1 MNQNLILRIVGV
13 ILCIEALCMIP
24 PLLLS
29 VFGGGPD
36 QRAFLYAL
44 LICGGVGVLLS
55 LIRAD
60 NTRLQPRDGFVCVAL
75 CWIALSVFGALP
87 YFFSGSCSFIDAI
100 FETVSGLTTTG
111 ASIFPSPASLP
122 RGIQFWRALTQWMG
136 GMGILVLMLAL
147 LPKLSEGSVNLMK
160 AESPGP
166 ISTKLRPRTGETARI
181 LYRIYIALTVAEALL
196 LRIAGLPLFD
206 AITTA
211 LTTISTGGF
220 SIRDASIAYYQSHLV
235 NWILIFFMFAASV
248 NFTLLY
254 LCVTRRFR
262 EALKSEELRVYS
274 LVVVGASAM
283 IAADLIVRTGRDI
296 GSAIENAAFQ
306 VTTLISTTG
315 YCTEDFD
322 LWPQFCRCILVL
334 VMFFGGCAGSTAGGV
349 KASRIVLLCKALRRD
364 LRRVMHSRE
373 VPPAVRCD
381 HHGADDDLYRRLFHP
396 GCEHRVLSVASCQLD
411 PHFLHVCRKRELYAP
426 LPLRDAPLPRGA
438 QERGAARLL
447 AGRGRR
453 VGDDRGGP
461 DRAHGARHRLGHR
474 ECGLSGHNA
483 HFNDRLLHGG
493 F

>member
-29 VFGGGPD
+29 VFGGGVD

-60 NTRLQPRDGFVCVAL
+60 NARLQTRDGFVCVAL

-111 ASIFPSPASLP
+111 ASIFPKPLP
-122 RGIQFWRALTQWMG
+122 MKKFCAILFSFV
-136 GMGILVLMLAL
+136 LVLMLAL

-349 KASRIVLLCKALRRD
+349 KVSRIVLLCKALRRD

-373 VPPAVRCD
+373 VRPITLD
-381 HHGADDDLYRRLFHP
+381 G
-396 GCEHRVLSVASCQLD
+396 HRVTEETVSSVSVFFFAYIAILLLGTLILSLDNIDLTAAFTASLTAISNVG
-411 PHFLHVCRKRELYAP
+411 PGL
-426 LPLRDAPLPRGA
+426 GA
-438 QERGAARLL
+438 
-447 AGRGRR
+447 
-453 VGDDRGGP
+453 VGPTCNFGF
-461 DRAHGARHRLGHR
+461 
-474 ECGLSGHNA
+474 LSGISKLTMSA
-483 HFNDRLLHGG
+483 IMLLGRLEIMPLLVLLMPSVWRRK
-493 F
+493 

>member
-29 VFGGGPD
+29 VFDGGVD

-60 NTRLQPRDGFVCVAL
+60 NARLQTRDGFVCVAL

-248 NFTLLY
+248 NFTLL
-254 LCVTRRFR
+254 
-262 EALKSEELRVYS
+262 S

-349 KASRIVLLCKALRRD
+349 KASRIVLLCKSLRRD

-373 VPPAVRCD
+373 VRPITLD
-381 HHGADDDLYRRLFHP
+381 G
-396 GCEHRVLSVASCQLD
+396 HRVTEETVSSVSVFFFAYIAIMLLGTLILSLENIDFTAAFTAS
-411 PHFLHVCRKRELYAP
+411 
-426 LPLRDAPLPRGA
+426 LPAISNVGPGLGA
-438 QERGAARLL
+438 
-447 AGRGRR
+447 
-453 VGDDRGGP
+453 VGPTCNFGF
-461 DRAHGARHRLGHR
+461 
-474 ECGLSGHNA
+474 LSGISKLTMSA
-483 HFNDRLLHGG
+483 IMLLGRLEIMPLLVLLMPSVWRRK
-493 F
+493 

>member
-29 VFGGGPD
+29 VFDGGVD

-60 NTRLQPRDGFVCVAL
+60 NARLQTRDGFVCVAL

-122 RGIQFWRALTQWMG
+122 QGIQFWRALTQWMG

-334 VMFFGGCAGSTAGGV
+334 VMFFGGCAGSTAEKSSSFSSVCSPIRIGRAWSARFCRWPRPSSPSAP
-349 KASRIVLLCKALRRD
+349 KAIALRTKTSWPRGSAHRASPP
-364 LRRVMHSRE
+364 RRTPPSARRWTPCSLSR
-373 VPPAVRCD
+373 VPRTPSAR
-381 HHGADDDLYRRLFHP
+381 GAR
-396 GCEHRVLSVASCQLD
+396 STASASCAIVSACAEIRPRD
-411 PHFLHVCRKRELYAP
+411 IRHPRRAAVPGAHLH
-426 LPLRDAPLPRGA
+426 GW
-438 QERGAARLL
+438 RLL
-447 AGRGRR
+447 
-453 VGDDRGGP
+453 
-461 DRAHGARHRLGHR
+461 
-474 ECGLSGHNA
+474 
-483 HFNDRLLHGG
+483 
-493 F
+493 

>member
-60 NTRLQPRDGFVCVAL
+60 NTRLQTRDGFVCVAL

-111 ASIFPSPASLP
+111 ASIFASPASLP

-283 IAADLIVRTGRDI
+283 IAADLIVRTGRGI
-296 GSAIENAAFQ
+296 GSEETVSSVAVFFFTYIAILLLGTLVLTLDEIDFTAAF
-306 VTTLISTTG
+306 TASLTAISNVGPGLGAVGPTCNFGFLSGISKLTMSAIMLLG
-315 YCTEDFD
+315 RLEIMP
-322 LWPQFCRCILVL
+322 LLVL
-334 VMFFGGCAGSTAGGV
+334 LMPSVW
-349 KASRIVLLCKALRRD
+349 RR
-364 LRRVMHSRE
+364 
-373 VPPAVRCD
+373 
-381 HHGADDDLYRRLFHP
+381 
-396 GCEHRVLSVASCQLD
+396 
-411 PHFLHVCRKRELYAP
+411 K
-426 LPLRDAPLPRGA
+426 
-438 QERGAARLL
+438 
-447 AGRGRR
+447 
-453 VGDDRGGP
+453 
-461 DRAHGARHRLGHR
+461 
-474 ECGLSGHNA
+474 
-483 HFNDRLLHGG
+483 
-493 F
+493 

>member
-29 VFGGGPD
+29 VFGGGVD

-60 NTRLQPRDGFVCVAL
+60 NARLQTRDGFVCVAL

-122 RGIQFWRALTQWMG
+122 QGIQFWRALTQWMG

-196 LRIAGLPLFD
+196 LRIAGLQLFD

-220 SIRDASIAYYQSHLV
+220 V
-235 NWILIFFMFAASV
+235 
-248 NFTLLY
+248 
-254 LCVTRRFR
+254 
-262 EALKSEELRVYS
+262 
-274 LVVVGASAM
+274 
-283 IAADLIVRTGRDI
+283 
-296 GSAIENAAFQ
+296 
-306 VTTLISTTG
+306 
-315 YCTEDFD
+315 
-322 LWPQFCRCILVL
+322 
-334 VMFFGGCAGSTAGGV
+334 
-349 KASRIVLLCKALRRD
+349 
-364 LRRVMHSRE
+364 
-373 VPPAVRCD
+373 
-381 HHGADDDLYRRLFHP
+381 HP

-426 LPLRDAPLPRGA
+426 LPLRDTPLPRGA

-474 ECGLSGHNA
+474 ECGLSGNNA

>member
-29 VFGGGPD
+29 VFGGGVD

-60 NTRLQPRDGFVCVAL
+60 NARLQTRDGFVCVAL

-100 FETVSGLTTTG
+100 FETVSGLT
-111 ASIFPSPASLP
+111 
-122 RGIQFWRALTQWMG
+122 MG

-349 KASRIVLLCKALRRD
+349 KASRIVLLCKSLRRD

-373 VPPAVRCD
+373 VRPITLD
-381 HHGADDDLYRRLFHP
+381 G
-396 GCEHRVLSVASCQLD
+396 HRVTEETVSSVSVFFFAYIAIMLLGTLILSLDNIDFTAAFTASLTAISNVG
-411 PHFLHVCRKRELYAP
+411 PGL
-426 LPLRDAPLPRGA
+426 GA
-438 QERGAARLL
+438 
-447 AGRGRR
+447 
-453 VGDDRGGP
+453 VGPTCNFGF
-461 DRAHGARHRLGHR
+461 
-474 ECGLSGHNA
+474 LSGISKLTMSA
-483 HFNDRLLHGG
+483 IMLLGRLEIMPLLVLLMPSVWRRK
-493 F
+493 

>member
-60 NTRLQPRDGFVCVAL
+60 NTRLQTRDGFVCVAL

-122 RGIQFWRALTQWMG
+122 QGIQFWRALTQWMG

-296 GSAIENAAFQ
+296 GS
-306 VTTLISTTG
+306 
-315 YCTEDFD
+315 
-322 LWPQFCRCILVL
+322 
-334 VMFFGGCAGSTAGGV
+334 
-349 KASRIVLLCKALRRD
+349 D

-373 VPPAVRCD
+373 VRPITLD
-381 HHGADDDLYRRLFHP
+381 G
-396 GCEHRVLSVASCQLD
+396 HRVTEETVSSVSVFFFTYISILLLGTLILSLDNIDFTAAFTASLTAISNVG
-411 PHFLHVCRKRELYAP
+411 PGL
-426 LPLRDAPLPRGA
+426 GA
-438 QERGAARLL
+438 
-447 AGRGRR
+447 
-453 VGDDRGGP
+453 VGPTCNFGF
-461 DRAHGARHRLGHR
+461 
-474 ECGLSGHNA
+474 LSGISKLTMSA
-483 HFNDRLLHGG
+483 IMLLGRLEIMPLLVLLMPSVWRRK
-493 F
+493 